1 MKNNNLVT
9 IVFVTYHSHKHVY
22 RLCKSLS
29 PKFKIIIIENSLDKN
44 LKIKIENKYKN
55 TKVIIPN
62 KNLGIAAGYNI
73 GIIKSKTKYIYLNCP
88 DMSITN
94 NSINELVR
102 CAERL
107 KKFGLIA
114 PNYKDTLKFNNYV
127 GKKKEINKRNKLHR
141 YYKLSEASLIDNSF
155 FLKTSKAKKYLF
167 DENFFLYFEVTD
179 FCQRI
184 TKNKEKIYISDKI
197 KFYHFG
203 SDSVSSKY
211 SLISKLTKSWHY
223 NWGKF
228 YFYKKHYSYIY
239 AFKKIIP
246 NIFSSLKRIIISLL
260 FFRFKDFYICLI
272 ELFGIFSSI
281 LFLKS
286 FYRPEK

>member
-1 MKNNNLVT
+1 M
-9 IVFVTYHSHKHVY
+9 
-22 RLCKSLS
+22 S

-114 PNYKDTLKFNNYV
+114 PNYK
-127 GKKKEINKRNKLHR
+127 
-141 YYKLSEASLIDNSF
+141 
-155 FLKTSKAKKYLF
+155 
-167 DENFFLYFEVTD
+167 
-179 FCQRI
+179 
-184 TKNKEKIYISDKI
+184 
-197 KFYHFG
+197 
-203 SDSVSSKY
+203 
-211 SLISKLTKSWHY
+211 
-223 NWGKF
+223 
-228 YFYKKHYSYIY
+228 
-239 AFKKIIP
+239 
-246 NIFSSLKRIIISLL
+246 
-260 FFRFKDFYICLI
+260 
-272 ELFGIFSSI
+272 I
-281 LFLKS
+281 L
-286 FYRPEK
+286 